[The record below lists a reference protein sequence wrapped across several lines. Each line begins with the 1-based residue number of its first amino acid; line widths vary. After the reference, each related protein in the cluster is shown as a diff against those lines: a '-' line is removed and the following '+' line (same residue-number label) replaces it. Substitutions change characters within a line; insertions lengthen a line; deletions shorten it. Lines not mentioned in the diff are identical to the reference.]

1 MESGDKKFGFE
12 GVGPVV
18 MAVDNLPAELPREAS
33 EAFGEALLPFIPA
46 MGICDYSKAFE
57 ELDLPDEVKK
67 AVIAH
72 RGQLTPKFEYL
83 NTFLK
88 A

>member
-1 MESGDKKFGFE
+1 
-12 GVGPVV
+12 
-18 MAVDNLPAELPREAS
+18 
-33 EAFGEALLPFIPA
+33 